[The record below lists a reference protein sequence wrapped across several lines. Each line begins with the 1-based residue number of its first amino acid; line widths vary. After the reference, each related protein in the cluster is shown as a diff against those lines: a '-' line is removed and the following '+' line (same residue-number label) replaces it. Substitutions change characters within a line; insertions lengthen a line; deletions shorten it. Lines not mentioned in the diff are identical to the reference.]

1 MVLLNTAHIKFKLRK
16 IPTSMVDSA
25 TLDHPS
31 SSSSILSTLYVL
43 HSPTPMCVSLK
54 CTTLQSLQVQG
65 ISVNVREALFIFVMR
80 RSRFSVNLH
89 EAGKICHNL

>member
-16 IPTSMVDSA
+16 IPTSA

-43 HSPTPMCVSLK
+43 HSPTPMCISLK
-54 CTTLQSLQVQG
+54 CTSLQSLQMQG
-65 ISVNVREALFIFVMR
+65 ISVNVREAPFIFVMR

-89 EAGKICHNL
+89 EAGMS

>member
-16 IPTSMVDSA
+16 IPTSA

-43 HSPTPMCVSLK
+43 HSPMCISLK
-54 CTTLQSLQVQG
+54 CTSLQSLQMQG
-65 ISVNVREALFIFVMR
+65 ISVNVREAPFIFVMR

-89 EAGKICHNL
+89 EAGMS